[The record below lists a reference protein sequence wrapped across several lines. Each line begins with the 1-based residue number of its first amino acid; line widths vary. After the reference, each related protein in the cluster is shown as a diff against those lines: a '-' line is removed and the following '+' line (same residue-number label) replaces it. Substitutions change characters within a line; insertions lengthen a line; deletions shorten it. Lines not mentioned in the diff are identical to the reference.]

1 MKFQHFFLT
10 MIVFFSTSFI
20 YSLEKPSGF
29 DLYEPGIFNPLGP
42 TLLYGNSDIQRRPY
56 MLMALNEKNEIVE
69 KSLLQYNKDGR
80 LIAEKI
86 FDAKNQFKGE
96 VLYKYDDKGNVIEE
110 TYKDFN
116 GNIIAKKVRH
126 FRNNVLDQID
136 VYDANELV
144 FSRKYKYEKNQI
156 IGRENQKGI
165 SEPFV
170 IKLKNGLIESVEFK
184 EKNTTLMEIKY
195 KYQQDKLVERI
206 KTTGDAQS
214 KCEYIYDNNNR
225 LKEYIFSD
233 FIRSK
238 WIKTK
243 TIQFVYADQI

>member
-1 MKFQHFFLT
+1 MKLQHLFLSLFVLFPT
-10 MIVFFSTSFI
+10 NFL
-20 YSLEKPSGF
+20 YSLEKTSGF

-56 MLMALNEKNEIVE
+56 MLMALNEKNEIIE

-86 FDAKNQFKGE
+86 FDSKNQLKGE
-96 VLYKYDDKGNVIEE
+96 VLYKYDEKGNVVEE
-110 TYKDFN
+110 TYKDFS
-116 GNIIAKKVRH
+116 GNILAKKIRH
-126 FRNNVLDQID
+126 YRNNVLDQID

-144 FSRKYKYEKNQI
+144 FSRRYKYEKNQI
-156 IGRENQKGI
+156 TGREIQKGI

-170 IKLKNGLIESVEFK
+170 IKLKNGLIESVEFR
-184 EKNTTLMEIKY
+184 EKNTKLMEIKY
-195 KYQQDKLVERI
+195 RYLQDKLVERI

-225 LKEYIFSD
+225 LKEYIYYD

-243 TIQFVYADQI
+243 TIQFVYADQV